1 MAIVIRENMCALLLG
16 ILSSVLLT
24 LLWIMKKRTLESSLP
39 PGPLGVPFLGYLPW
53 LDPVQ
58 PYKSLNQVVS
68 RYGPVFSVQLGS
80 VPCVVLANN
89 NIIREMF
96 SKAEVAGRPPLYLF
110 SWVMENSGIIFSE
123 ARAVTNSSMPDQI
136 KGSLQKKKKVLH
148 LSRGGQRGFITNKH
162 CEASSW

>member
-1 MAIVIRENMCALLLG
+1 
-16 ILSSVLLT
+16 
-24 LLWIMKKRTLESSLP
+24 MKKRTLESSLP

-136 KGSLQKKKKVLH
+136 KGSLKKKKSFTFVTGGVRGVSLQKKN
-148 LSRGGQRGFITNKH
+148 SRNDFWVIGSIICYCFF
-162 CEASSW
+162 